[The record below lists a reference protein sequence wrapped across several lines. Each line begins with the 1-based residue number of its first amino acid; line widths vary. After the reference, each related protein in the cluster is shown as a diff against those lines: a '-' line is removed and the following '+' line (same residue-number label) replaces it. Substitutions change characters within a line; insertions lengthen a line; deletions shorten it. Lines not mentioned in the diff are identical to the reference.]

1 MKLPTNPVQFAMN
14 AIGDIP
20 FPQTQLN
27 KPVQRVQSY
36 GLTVLYVVLATG
48 IGWVGRHFLFLPDLA
63 IAYLCVI
70 VIAALLYGWG
80 QAMVASALS
89 VLAYDFFFVPPVL
102 EFNIADIHY
111 LFTFAMLF
119 TVGLLVSRLAARIR
133 REQRNSMAKERR
145 TAALYALSRE
155 LGAAT
160 DEPHVSK
167 LLVRH
172 TAAAFNSHAAL
183 QMPDSNG
190 VLSVAASEGNVPN
203 GDDVQQAVAWAY
215 KHGVSAGSGS
225 AQFSNLPI
233 ACAPIGSGD
242 STLGVLVVEVSPHF
256 DFDLALHSMLESLGR
271 LGGVCIAGLR
281 LAETVTLAEIRARA
295 EATRSALLSTV
306 SHDLRTPLAVIT
318 EAATMLRDDANLFS
332 AEQQAEMIVTVCDE
346 ADRMERL
353 VANLLDMTR
362 LDTGEITPK
371 RDWVPCEEL
380 VGAALQI
387 VRRKAAQLT
396 IRTNLPPVLPLLSVD
411 PTLMEQLLANLF
423 ENVVKYAGPQATLD
437 IGAREESN
445 ALVVEVADNGPGF
458 PKGTEERIFE
468 KFFRA
473 NPKKNGGTGL
483 GLAICRAIIEI
494 HGGKI
499 SASNRPT
506 GGAVFQVYVP
516 LTSSPPDIPRERDS
530 L

>member
-1 MKLPTNPVQFAMN
+1 LPTNPVQFAIN
-14 AIGDIP
+14 ALGDFP

-27 KPVQRVQSY
+27 KPVQRVRSY
-36 GLTVLYVVLATG
+36 GLPVLYVVLATS
-48 IGWVGRHFLFLPDLA
+48 IGWLCRHFLFLPDLA
-63 IAYLCVI
+63 IGYLYVI
-70 VIAALLYGWG
+70 VVAALLYGWG
-80 QAMVASALS
+80 QAIVASALS

-119 TVGLLVSRLAARIR
+119 TVGLLVSRLATRIR
-133 REQRNSMAKERR
+133 LEQRSSMAKERR
-145 TAALYALSRE
+145 TAALYTLSRE

-160 DEPHVSK
+160 DELHVSK
-167 LLVRH
+167 LLVAH
-172 TAAAFNSHAAL
+172 TAAAFGSHTAL

-190 VLSVAASEGNVPN
+190 VLGVVATEGSVPN
-203 GDDVQQAVAWAY
+203 GADAQQAVAWVY
-215 KHGVSAGSGS
+215 KHGVSAGRGS
-225 AQFSNLPI
+225 AQFSNLPT
-233 ACAPIGSGD
+233 ACAPITSGD
-242 STLGVLVVEVSPHF
+242 STLGVLVVEVPSHF
-256 DFDLALHSMLESLGR
+256 DFDLGLHSMLESLGR

-318 EAATMLRDDANLFS
+318 EAATMLRDDAHLFS
-332 AEQQAEMIVTVCDE
+332 AEQQAEMVVTVCDE
-346 ADRMERL
+346 AERMERL

-362 LDTGEITPK
+362 LDSGEITLR

-387 VRRKAAQLT
+387 VRRKAGQLT

-411 PTLMEQLLANLF
+411 PTLMEQLLANLL
-423 ENVVKYAGPQATLD
+423 ENIAKYAGPQATVD
-437 IGAREESN
+437 IGAREEGN
-445 ALVVEVADNGPGF
+445 ALVVEVADNGPGI
-458 PKGTEERIFE
+458 PAGAEERIFE

-473 NPKKNGGTGL
+473 SPKKNSGTGL

-506 GGAVFQVYVP
+506 GGAVFHVYVP
-516 LTSSPPDIPRERDS
+516 LANNPPDIPRE
-530 L
+530 